1 MQDEASYQPAIRIRE
16 CFYREASP
24 TFNVPEH
31 DHAIH
36 QWYMCLHGKFT
47 AHLDGI
53 EHTIGAEQ
61 SVIVRPRTR
70 RRLAMHRRAPGYVVV
85 IFEAPGL
92 DLTALENRVLSM
104 PALLREDVNALI
116 HELRTPGNDAHHLIH
131 SLIVR
136 LLIGCKRSV
145 PATALPIAANA
156 IPALNNA
163 SQRQLIEATE
173 TYLRQH
179 LDHPL
184 QRKDIAAAMHLSAPH
199 LARVFRAATGCTI
212 VQRLTEL
219 RLHRA
224 RELLLE
230 STLSI
235 SQIASAIG
243 MVSFSHFSRTFK
255 RAMGV
260 SPGSYRRTRGL
271 MWK

>member
-1 MQDEASYQPAIRIRE
+1 MQDRTSYQPAIRIRE

-24 TFNVPEH
+24 TFYVPEH

-36 QWYMCLHGKFT
+36 QWYICLHGKLT
-47 AHLDGI
+47 AHLDGK
-53 EHTIGAEQ
+53 EFTIDAQQ

-85 IFEAPGL
+85 LFEAPGL
-92 DLTALENRVLSM
+92 CLTELENRVLSM
-104 PALLREDVNALI
+104 PALLREDVIALI
-116 HELRTPGNDAHHLIH
+116 HELRTPGDDAHHLIY
-131 SLIVR
+131 SLIIR
-136 LLIGCKRSV
+136 LLIGCKRST
-145 PATALPIAANA
+145 PATASPIAANA
-156 IPALNNA
+156 LPSLNTS

-173 TYLRQH
+173 AYLRQH

-184 QRKDIAAAMHLSAPH
+184 QRKDIAAALHLSAPH
-199 LARVFRAATGCTI
+199 LARVFRAATGCTL

-219 RLHRA
+219 RLHRS

-235 SQIASAIG
+235 TQIASAVG

-255 RAMGV
+255 RAVGV

-271 MWK
+271 IWE